1 MNGNWNAKYVA
12 EKVSYYMNIPKFT
25 FSYALF
31 DNNFQ
36 IIRSFKFL
44 LDFLRICIFNDDQTE
59 NVCVFLWKLLKKKK
73 KEELKCILLVEL

>member
-12 EKVSYYMNIPKFT
+12 DKVSDYVNIPKFT

-31 DNNFQ
+31 SNNFQ

-44 LDFLRICIFNDDQTE
+44 LDFLRICVFNDD
-59 NVCVFLWKLLKKKK
+59 
-73 KEELKCILLVEL
+73 

>member
-12 EKVSYYMNIPKFT
+12 EKVSDYMNILKFT

-31 DNNFQ
+31 GNNFQ

-44 LDFLRICIFNDDQTE
+44 LDFLKIYIFNGDQTGD
-59 NVCVFLWKLLKKKK
+59 VCVFLWKLLEKKKK
-73 KEELKCILLVEL
+73 S